1 MGLKNNKNMQTCVS
15 LFFFVFFTEL
25 VVCSLDMFQAFFLL
39 LTLLQPILLQ
49 ELQVLSV
56 GPVWLES
63 LLAEEDVEG
72 LEITGIPVTHSS
84 NINIA

>member
-1 MGLKNNKNMQTCVS
+1 MTKGNGTYECNRTYNMMRLKNNTIRMGLKNNKNMQTCVS

-56 GPVWLES
+56 GPV
-63 LLAEEDVEG
+63 
-72 LEITGIPVTHSS
+72 
-84 NINIA
+84 

>member
-1 MGLKNNKNMQTCVS
+1 MQTCVS

-56 GPVWLES
+56 GPV
-63 LLAEEDVEG
+63 
-72 LEITGIPVTHSS
+72 
-84 NINIA
+84 